1 MALTEGQSTLKIN
14 EIKTFL
20 HGLQTVISDIKGFL
34 TQIEAKKI
42 DLDRIDTL
50 ETQYGTFTAD
60 EKTAL
65 GEMGATTAYLV
76 KLKAI
81 ATAIDNIDFSEYTYI
96 LNGTE
101 PE

>member
-1 MALTEGQSTLKIN
+1 MALTEGEATLKIN

-20 HGLQTVISDIKGFL
+20 AGLQTVISDIKGFL
-34 TQIEAKKI
+34 EQIALKKI

-50 ETQYGTFTAD
+50 QTQYAAFTAD
-60 EKTAL
+60 EKAAL
-65 GEMGATTAYLV
+65 GDLGPSPAYLV
-76 KLKAI
+76 KLRD
-81 ATAIDNIDFSEYTYI
+81 ATIEIDNLDFSAYTHI